1 MALKGN
7 LRDFSIIQLLNL
19 IHLAQKTGALII
31 EGSKERIAIWFREGK
46 LAYAQIE
53 GQPSDLGAALY
64 RAGKITAAQY
74 RMIQARTVKMS
85 DKELGLLLINANYLS
100 QQDILTTLAE
110 HYVNILNILFTWPQG
125 MFHFENEQTPPKDKI
140 TVKIELEDIILENS
154 RKLKEWEQLKDEIP
168 NLDMA
173 LKFTER
179 PGVNMRKFNLSA
191 NEWRVI
197 NYVSPRNTMR
207 QIAKATKLNEMD
219 LRRIVYGL
227 LQAGL
232 VEIVRPV
239 GMPALQMPQAAQIPL
254 TKTNPTEQRSLV
266 NRLIQR
272 IRSL

>member
-7 LRDFSIIQLLNL
+7 LRDFSVIQLLNL
-19 IHLAQKTGALII
+19 INLAQKTGALKV
-31 EGSKERIAIWFREGK
+31 EGAHETVFIWFKEGK
-46 LAYAQIE
+46 LAYAHIQ
-53 GQPSDLGAALY
+53 GQPSDLGAVLY

-74 RMIQARTVKMS
+74 RMIQARAAQMS

-100 QQDILTTLAE
+100 QQEILAALAE
-110 HYVNILNILFTWPQG
+110 HYVNILNLLFAWPQG
-125 MFHFENEQTPPKDKI
+125 IFQFENDQPPPAGKI
-140 TVKIELEDIILENS
+140 TLKVDLENIIIENT
-154 RKLKEWEQLKDEIP
+154 RKMKEWEHLKDEIP

-179 PGVNMRKFNLSA
+179 PGVNMRNFNLSA

-207 QIAKATKLNEMD
+207 QIAKAAKLNELD

-239 GMPALQMPQAAQIPL
+239 GMPAMQMPQAAQIPM
-254 TKTNPTEQRSLV
+254 TQPSAAEKRSLV